1 MSEKIDPSARTVLHV
16 GCGPRGS
23 AQLPAVFHGSGWREI
38 RVDIDPGVGPDV
50 VASMTDMA
58 PVASGSVDA
67 VYSCHNLEH
76 LYAHEVDIALR
87 EFRRVLR
94 DSGFAVILV
103 PDLQAAARLIVE
115 DKLDQPA
122 YISPAGPITPLD
134 MLYGYRPMVA
144 SGNPFMTH
152 KTGFSQRTLAEALI
166 RAGFGQATVSRE
178 QLAFNLWAVAH
189 RSIVPG
195 SQTGGR

>member
-1 MSEKIDPSARTVLHV
+1 MSEKRDASARTVLHV

-23 AQLPAVFHGSGWREI
+23 AQLPAIFHGNGWREI
-38 RVDIDPGVGPDV
+38 RLDIDADVRPDV
-50 VASMTDMA
+50 VASMTDMS

-76 LYAHEVDIALR
+76 LYAHEVEVALR

-94 DSGFAVILV
+94 DSGRAVVIV

-115 DKLDQPA
+115 DKLDKPA

-134 MLYGYRPMVA
+134 MLYGYRPLVA
-144 SGNPFMTH
+144 SGNPFMAH
-152 KTGFSQRTLAEALI
+152 KTGFSQRTLADALI
-166 RAGFGQATVSRE
+166 RAGFAQATVSRE
-178 QLAFNLWAVAH
+178 QLAFNLWAVAYK
-189 RSIVPG
+189 RVPVA
-195 SQTGGR
+195 QTSSG